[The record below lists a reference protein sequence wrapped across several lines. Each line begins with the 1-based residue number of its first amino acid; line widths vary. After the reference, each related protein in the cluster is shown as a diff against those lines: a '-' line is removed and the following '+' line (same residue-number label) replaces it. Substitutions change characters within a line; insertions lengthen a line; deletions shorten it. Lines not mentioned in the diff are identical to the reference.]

1 MPQGLDSCV
10 SELIAVAIRIVTLVG
25 VVCTAILIIFKSPFI
40 SLFVKDNLQV
50 MNTSSEII
58 TFYSV
63 NFIFVGANII
73 INALYT
79 AINNPRT
86 SAILAI
92 LRYVL
97 LIGNFFILPLIL
109 GNIGLWLSLCSGRN
123 NLRRGKLC
131 LFEQD
136 KAKVEYQLVIQ
147 SEEESNR

>member
-1 MPQGLDSCV
+1 
-10 SELIAVAIRIVTLVG
+10 
-25 VVCTAILIIFKSPFI
+25 
-40 SLFVKDNLQV
+40 

-109 GNIGLWLSLCSGRN
+109 GNIGLWLSLSSGRN

>member
-1 MPQGLDSCV
+1 
-10 SELIAVAIRIVTLVG
+10 
-25 VVCTAILIIFKSPFI
+25 
-40 SLFVKDNLQV
+40 

-58 TFYSV
+58 TFYSF

-79 AINNPRT
+79 AINNPRI

-109 GNIGLWLSLCSGRN
+109 GNIGLWFSFVVAEIICVVVSYV
-123 NLRRGKLC
+123 C
-131 LFEQD
+131 LNKTKQ
-136 KAKVEYQLVIQ
+136 KWSI
-147 SEEESNR
+147 N